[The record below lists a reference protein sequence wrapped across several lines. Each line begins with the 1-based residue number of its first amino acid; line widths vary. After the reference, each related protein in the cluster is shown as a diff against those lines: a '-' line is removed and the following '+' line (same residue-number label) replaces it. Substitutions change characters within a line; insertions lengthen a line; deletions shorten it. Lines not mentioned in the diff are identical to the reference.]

1 MGRRCPLPFGH
12 LRITHIEHLFDLFNI
27 TAPTD
32 TPSREEVRPVD
43 PQIAWTPHTVDL
55 DRAEFASRLHEALAV
70 YVTAMDYPRGTEFH
84 RAPMWQEHANRPGWK
99 AVGALAVPQQPA
111 HENLPL
117 VGIAYGYRGSP
128 DQWWHQQVLH
138 GLRRSGRPQSE
149 IDAILS
155 DYFELTELHV
165 HPNGQGHRLGESLL
179 RHLLVDRPE
188 RSVLLST
195 PEVYDEDNRAWRLYR
210 RLGFRDV
217 LRRFRFAGDNRP
229 FAVLGRGLPL

>member
-1 MGRRCPLPFGH
+1 M
-12 LRITHIEHLFDLFNI
+12 
-27 TAPTD
+27 
-32 TPSREEVRPVD
+32 RPVD

-55 DRAEFASRLHEALAV
+55 DREEFAKRLHEALSV

-84 RAPMWQEHANRPGWK
+84 RAPMWTEHSTRPGWK
-99 AVGALAVPQQPA
+99 AVGAYAGQA
-111 HENLPL
+111 DTASPL
-117 VGIAYGYRGSP
+117 IGIAYGYRGSS

-138 GLRRSGRPQSE
+138 GLRRSGRPHSE
-149 IDAILS
+149 ISAILD

-179 RHLLVDRPE
+179 CHLLRDRTE

-210 RLGFRDV
+210 RLGFQDV